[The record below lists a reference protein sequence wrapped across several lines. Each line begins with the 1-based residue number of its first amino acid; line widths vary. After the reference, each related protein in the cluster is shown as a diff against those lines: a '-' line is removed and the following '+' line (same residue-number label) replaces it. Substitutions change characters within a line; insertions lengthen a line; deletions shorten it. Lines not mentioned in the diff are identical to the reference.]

1 MTNCLARGVHHEISD
16 GHFAGGDKGPQTC
29 QKPKCNHQAA
39 DQFDDSAD
47 QHQTLRAAV
56 PAGRALPHAA
66 FFAGCLCFLRD
77 FAVVFFFAPVS
88 SRLLCR
94 TETRSITFVGLGA
107 FFGFSSISFPPAST
121 FSSITSMSA
130 SR

>member
-1 MTNCLARGVHHEISD
+1 MGVRLND
-16 GHFAGGDKGPQTC
+16 GERDCQAFHDADNRLCSYDSQAGLP
-29 QKPKCNHQAA
+29 A
-39 DQFDDSAD
+39 
-47 QHQTLRAAV
+47 LRV
-56 PAGRALPHAA
+56 HAA
-66 FFAGCLCFLRD
+66 FFAGCFCFLRD

-94 TETRSITFVGLGA
+94 TETRSITFVGLGV
-107 FFGFSSISFPPAST
+107 FFGVSSISFPPAST